1 MHSVTW
7 HEYIYDASVA
17 TCQQSFDVLSIRGMP
32 TQNRQNPS
40 TTITC
45 HGFNKGVE
53 HFSHNSLL
61 TLLLFEL
68 KAKIPPIFDVWLTV
82 HRNSVWIR
90 KTNQM
95 SVK

>member
-17 TCQQSFDVLSIRGMP
+17 SYQQDFDVLSIRGMP
-32 TQNRQNPS
+32 VQNRQNHS

-45 HGFNKGVE
+45 HGFNKSVD
-53 HFSHNSLL
+53 HFSYSSLL

-68 KAKIPPIFDVWLTV
+68 KAKIPPFLNALLF
-82 HRNSVWIR
+82 NSR
-90 KTNQM
+90 GLHYFTT
-95 SVK
+95 S